1 MNATEAEQ
9 RKTTTEDG
17 SGVEYSINDG
27 FYAEFDAWDGKDTN
41 KVFTIGRTS
50 DALRSVNIKN
60 QEIKMRSGMILK
72 KLSKHPEMSKD
83 IFRKIPELL
92 ENPILIQFSDAIDPK
107 TGKQKYDS
115 RITVLGEL
123 YADMIVDGKT
133 VQKPVLVSLELLPT
147 NQKKT
152 KILDVSFVTSAYG
165 HSKLQSYLNENS
177 ILYIEPNKKRTN
189 KWLSLNRLQLPLGEN
204 QTGPIRRITYID
216 GKVKVQNSTKKTEMQ
231 LALEK
236 PVLSILMVI
245 VYSIVRK
252 KIHPIINFPSP
263 PSTPNIYSQL
273 RRAIWKRHRRW
284 LMKKLKRLDII
295 TIYTTVQ
302 MPILLN
308 LIYKTT
314 VVKTAKAKDMAFT
327 LLRIKKFLLLTAKE

>member
-115 RITVLGEL
+115 RKK
-123 YADMIVDGKT
+123 YGK
-133 VQKPVLVSLELLPT
+133 Q
-147 NQKKT
+147 
-152 KILDVSFVTSAYG
+152 IF
-165 HSKLQSYLNENS
+165 
-177 ILYIEPNKKRTN
+177 
-189 KWLSLNRLQLPLGEN
+189 
-204 QTGPIRRITYID
+204 
-216 GKVKVQNSTKKTEMQ
+216 
-231 LALEK
+231 
-236 PVLSILMVI
+236 
-245 VYSIVRK
+245 
-252 KIHPIINFPSP
+252 
-263 PSTPNIYSQL
+263 
-273 RRAIWKRHRRW
+273 
-284 LMKKLKRLDII
+284 
-295 TIYTTVQ
+295 
-302 MPILLN
+302 
-308 LIYKTT
+308 
-314 VVKTAKAKDMAFT
+314 
-327 LLRIKKFLLLTAKE
+327 